1 MSEGGGK
8 EETTDT
14 VDCEVDDEI
23 EDLVAQVDME
33 DILDIQ
39 MKIMDELSTMIQK
52 EFARHKLLYEA
63 GAFLK
68 EEWDKKVKE
77 MEDEVEMARKLLLR
91 TLKWN
96 YQQMDWKV
104 HKFRGNIREVLSLY
118 VDVNNQMK
126 IEEKQAAKQDDFI
139 QLVEDTQKELDDLKQ
154 NIRVTQE
161 LFGPVNP
168 GVVVSRTNLSTE
180 KLANHIEEPYRP
192 CETEVATAVQRV
204 NQEMDQMVRELPL
217 AKHLPGLVAP
227 IKELGE
233 KVSEMMLKEFPAKTT
248 QDFLNT
254 LPPKQ
259 RD

>member
-14 VDCEVDDEI
+14 VNCEVDDEI

-52 EFARHKLLYEA
+52 EFDRHKLLYEA
-63 GAFLK
+63 GTFLK
-68 EEWDKKVKE
+68 EGWSKKVKE

-139 QLVEDTQKELDDLKQ
+139 QLVEETQKELDDLKQ

-192 CETEVATAVQRV
+192 CETE
-204 NQEMDQMVRELPL
+204 MVRELPL